1 MRKESVMSKVSK
13 FVGLDVH
20 KESIAVAIARGDSA
34 AESLGTIPNDPD
46 AVVKLVHRLGADDGL
61 WCYEAG
67 PCGYELR
74 RRLSE
79 LGVNCIVVAP
89 SLIPTKPGDRVKTDR
104 RDALKLARLLRSGD
118 LTAVWVPDAAHEA
131 FRDLTRAR
139 QAAQEDVTRVR
150 HRLTKLLLRLGVRAP
165 ATAWSKAYRQW
176 LEALTLPQP
185 LQQVVLEETRL
196 AVAQGEQR
204 VERLTAAITEAAL
217 QVSQAASIAAWQ
229 SLRGIRL
236 TTAAMLGAEIGDV
249 TRFRS
254 PRELMAYTGV
264 VPSEHSSGGSTRRG
278 RITKTGNAHLRFAL
292 VEAAWHYRHGPR
304 LSKALKARQQGQPA
318 EVLAIAE
325 RAQRRLNSRYRHL
338 VARKTKQQAVVAV
351 ARELLG
357 FIWAIA
363 WAVHPD
369 QHLRP
374 AQRQAA

>member
-1 MRKESVMSKVSK
+1 MSQVSK

-20 KESIAVAIARGDSA
+20 KETIAVAVARGDSA

-67 PCGYELR
+67 PCGYELQR
-74 RRLSE
+74 LLSE

-118 LTAVWVPDAAHEA
+118 L
-131 FRDLTRAR
+131 
-139 QAAQEDVTRVR
+139 
-150 HRLTKLLLRLGVRAP
+150 LGVRAP

-176 LEALTLPQP
+176 LDTLTLPQS
-185 LQQVVLEETRL
+185 LQQLVLEETRL

-204 VERLTAAITEAAL
+204 VERLTAAITEAAS
-217 QVSQAASIAAWQ
+217 QVSQAAPIAAWQ

-236 TTAAMLGAEIGDV
+236 TTAAMVGAEIGDV

-254 PRELMAYTGV
+254 PRELMAYAGV
-264 VPSEHSSGGSTRRG
+264 VPSEYSSGGSTRRG

-369 QHLRP
+369 QRLRP

>member
-1 MRKESVMSKVSK
+1 MSQVSK

-20 KESIAVAIARGDSA
+20 KATIAVAVARNDGGA
-34 AESLGTIPNDPD
+34 AESLGTIANDPD
-46 AVVKLVHRLGADDGL
+46 AVVKLVHRLGREDGL

-67 PCGYELR
+67 PCGYELQ
-74 RRLSE
+74 RLLEE
-79 LGVNCIVVAP
+79 LGVICVVVAP

-139 QAAQEDVTRVR
+139 QAAQEDLTRVR

-165 ATAWSKAYRQW
+165 AAAWSKAYQQW
-176 LEALTLPQP
+176 LAALTLPQP
-185 LQQVVLEETRL
+185 LQQLVVDELRL
-196 AVAQGEQR
+196 AVAQAAQR
-204 VERLTAAITEAAL
+204 VERLTAAITESAPQAT
-217 QVSQAASIAAWQ
+217 QAAPIAAWQ
-229 SLRGIRL
+229 SLRGVRL
-236 TTAAMLGAEIGDV
+236 TTAAMLGAELGDV

-254 PRELMAYTGV
+254 PRELMAYAGM

-278 RITKTGNAHLRFAL
+278 RITKTGNAHLRFA
-292 VEAAWHYRHGPR
+292 VIEAAWHYRHGPR
-304 LSKALKARQQGQPA
+304 LSKALQARQQGQPA
-318 EVLAIAE
+318 EVLAIAD
-325 RAQRRLNSRYRHL
+325 RAQRRLHRRYRHL
-338 VARKTKQQAVVAV
+338 LARNKAKQQTVVAV

-363 WAVHPD
+363 WAVYPD
-369 QHLRP
+369 QRLRP

>member
-1 MRKESVMSKVSK
+1 MSKVSK

-20 KESIAVAIARGDSA
+20 KATIAVAVARGDGA

-46 AVVKLVHRLGADDGL
+46 AVVKLVRRLGAEDGL

-67 PCGYELR
+67 PCGYELQR
-74 RRLSE
+74 LLSE

-104 RDALKLARLLRSGD
+104 RDALKLTRLLRSGD
-118 LTAVWVPDAAHEA
+118 LTAVWVPDAAQE
-131 FRDLTRAR
+131 DLTR
-139 QAAQEDVTRVR
+139 VK

-165 ATAWSKAYRQW
+165 ATAWSKAYRRW
-176 LEALTLPQP
+176 LDALTLPQP
-185 LQQVVLEETRL
+185 VQQVVLDETRL
-196 AVAQGEQR
+196 AVAQAEQR
-204 VERLTAAITEAAL
+204 VERLTAAITESAS
-217 QVSQAASIAAWQ
+217 QVAQAAPIGAWQ

-236 TTAAMLGAEIGDV
+236 TTAAMLAAEIGDV

-254 PRELMAYTGV
+254 PRQLMAYAGI
-264 VPSEHSSGGSTRRG
+264 VPSEHSSGGSQRRG

-369 QHLRP
+369 QRLRP

>member
-1 MRKESVMSKVSK
+1 MSKVSR

-20 KESIAVAIARGDSA
+20 KETIAVAVARGDSA
-34 AESLGTIPNDPD
+34 AESLGSIPNDAD

-67 PCGYELR
+67 PCGYELQR
-74 RRLSE
+74 LLSE

-139 QAAQEDVTRVR
+139 QAAQEDLTRVR

-176 LEALTLPQP
+176 LDALTLPQS
-185 LQQVVLEETRL
+185 LQQLVLDETRL

-217 QVSQAASIAAWQ
+217 QVSQAAPIAAWQ

-254 PRELMAYTGV
+254 PRELMAYAGV
-264 VPSEHSSGGSTRRG
+264 VPSEYSSGGSTRRG

-369 QHLRP
+369 QRLRP

>member
-1 MRKESVMSKVSK
+1 MSKVSK

-20 KESIAVAIARGDSA
+20 KETIAVAVARGDSA
-34 AESLGTIPNDPD
+34 AESLGSIPNDAD

-67 PCGYELR
+67 PCGYELQR
-74 RRLSE
+74 LLSE

-139 QAAQEDVTRVR
+139 QAAQEDLTRVR

-176 LEALTLPQP
+176 LDALTLPQS
-185 LQQVVLEETRL
+185 LQQLVLDETRL

-204 VERLTAAITEAAL
+204 VERLTAAITEAAS
-217 QVSQAASIAAWQ
+217 QVSQAAPIAAWQ

-236 TTAAMLGAEIGDV
+236 TTAAMVGAEIGDV

-254 PRELMAYTGV
+254 PRELMAYAGV
-264 VPSEHSSGGSTRRG
+264 VPSEYSSGGSTRRG

-369 QHLRP
+369 QRLRP